1 MPDTRPDG
9 PLNRRQHRL
18 WDLHDFSIGRG
29 LEIGPLHNTSVR
41 REHADVKYLDVFDRE
56 LLLKNYEGHPQVL
69 PEKIP
74 EIDFA
79 LFDGERVRSIPETIG
94 DEPAFDWVMASH
106 VLEHVPDIIG
116 WLKQIAEVTVD
127 GGRLVLVVPDR
138 RYCFDVHRPGT
149 TVGQMIQAHELG
161 ETVPSVR
168 AVYDYKRGHAYT
180 KAPDVWR
187 GEPPGYETRVFP
199 LETVLA
205 EVEKARSGEYVDAH
219 VWPLTPGALLEQL
232 IELREI
238 GLSEWMVQAL
248 TVTQRNEN
256 EFFMVLQRLPRGGTW
271 PEELLAQEPKPE
283 HAMPDWLVEWVELRA
298 KKTELQDRLKR
309 RRQQVTK
316 LEAEVARLR
325 GELDRARGGS
335 RVRGVV
341 RRVLRRR

>member
-116 WLKQIAEVTVD
+116 WLEQIAEVTVD
-127 GGRLVLVVPDR
+127 WCWSCPTAATAST
-138 RYCFDVHRPGT
+138 CTAP
-149 TVGQMIQAHELG
+149 AP
-161 ETVPSVR
+161 PS
-168 AVYDYKRGHAYT
+168 
-180 KAPDVWR
+180 
-187 GEPPGYETRVFP
+187 
-199 LETVLA
+199 
-205 EVEKARSGEYVDAH
+205 AR
-219 VWPLTPGALLEQL
+219 
-232 IELREI
+232 
-238 GLSEWMVQAL
+238 
-248 TVTQRNEN
+248 
-256 EFFMVLQRLPRGGTW
+256 
-271 PEELLAQEPKPE
+271 
-283 HAMPDWLVEWVELRA
+283 
-298 KKTELQDRLKR
+298 
-309 RRQQVTK
+309 
-316 LEAEVARLR
+316 
-325 GELDRARGGS
+325 
-335 RVRGVV
+335 
-341 RRVLRRR
+341 